1 MANPRPTEHEM
12 EVARAIT
19 EAANL
24 PARIPAI
31 PEAVFEELCARVATG
46 RLIAQVCA
54 DEDMPNRMT
63 LYRYLA
69 KNENWMLQLS
79 RARMFGQLCVADEI
93 ISIAYAINTTDTW
106 APQEYYTPPAENGA
120 EPPAPVA
127 IARPKLGVDKA
138 RIMIQARKW
147 VASKLAPRIF
157 GDNEQLDVG
166 HDVQVTRSDVLDVSD
181 LDDEELDVLERVLAK
196 TIEADKLRQVDTG
209 QKQLR

>member
-19 EAANL
+19 EAADL

-106 APQEYYTPPAENGA
+106 APQNIY
-120 EPPAPVA
+120 
-127 IARPKLGVDKA
+127 
-138 RIMIQARKW
+138 
-147 VASKLAPRIF
+147 AS
-157 GDNEQLDVG
+157 
-166 HDVQVTRSDVLDVSD
+166 S
-181 LDDEELDVLERVLAK
+181 
-196 TIEADKLRQVDTG
+196 
-209 QKQLR
+209 

>member
-1 MANPRPTEHEM
+1 MCYLNRTYRVLPT
-12 EVARAIT
+12 
-19 EAANL
+19 
-24 PARIPAI
+24 P
-31 PEAVFEELCARVATG
+31 
-46 RLIAQVCA
+46 
-54 DEDMPNRMT
+54 

-106 APQEYYTPPAENGA
+106 APQEYYTPPGENGA

-138 RIMIQARKW
+138 RIVIQARKW

-157 GDNEQLDVG
+157 GDNKNIDIS
-166 HDVQVTRSDVLDVSD
+166 HDVQVTTSNVLDVSD
-181 LDDEELDVLERVLAK
+181 LDDEELDVLERVLRK
-196 TIEADKLRQVDTG
+196 TAATEKP
-209 QKQLR
+209 